1 MSDSLYNSPTVNNM
15 AMDDEI
21 DLKELFVVLWS
32 GKWLITATAG
42 VAAAASVAIALMLP
56 NIYTANALLAP
67 AEQSGG
73 GMSALM
79 QQYGG
84 LASLAGVSLPG
95 REEASRAQL
104 GMALMTSRGFIGDF
118 VERRAILPE
127 LMAADSWDLRADRV
141 SYDPE
146 LYDPT
151 TGEWVREVEAPFEP
165 EPSLL
170 EAHEA
175 FKEILSVSQDKQTG
189 YVTVSIDHKSPTLAA
204 QWVNWLIE
212 DVNSAVKAQ
221 DVSEAEKSIEYLRE
235 QVTNTSLADL
245 QAVFFDLIQSQT
257 ETVML
262 AEVRQEYVFKTIDPA
277 VAPEEK
283 SKPSRALIC
292 VLGTLL
298 GGMLGVVIVLIR
310 HYARSEP
317 EA

>member
-1 MSDSLYNSPTVNNM
+1 
-15 AMDDEI
+15 
-21 DLKELFVVLWS
+21 
-32 GKWLITATAG
+32 
-42 VAAAASVAIALMLP
+42 MLP

-84 LASLAGVSLPG
+84 LASLAGLSLPG
-95 REEASRAQL
+95 GEDGSRAQL
-104 GMALMTSRGFIGDF
+104 GMQLMKSRAFIGDF
-118 VERRAILPE
+118 VERRDILPE
-127 LMAADSWDLRADRV
+127 LMAVKAWDAGSGQIVFDPD
-141 SYDPE
+141 SYDAASK
-146 LYDPT
+146 T
-151 TGEWVREVEAPFEP
+151 WVREVEVPKLP
-165 EPSLL
+165 TPSAQ
-170 EAHEA
+170 EAHKA
-175 FKEILSVSQDKQTG
+175 FSEILGVAQDKQTG
-189 YVTVSIDHKSPTLAA
+189 YVTVSIEHQSPVVAA
-204 QWVNWLIE
+204 QWVNWLVE
-212 DVNSAVKAQ
+212 DVNAAVKAQ
-221 DVSEAEKSIEYLRE
+221 DVAEAEKSIEYLRE

-277 VAPEEK
+277 VVPEEK

>member
-1 MSDSLYNSPTVNNM
+1 MSDMQAGRSQVPL
-15 AMDDEI
+15 DDEI
-21 DLKELFVVLWS
+21 DLKELFMVLWS
-32 GKWLITATAG
+32 GKWLITAITG
-42 VAAAASVAIALMLP
+42 IAAVASVVIALMLP

-95 REEASRAQL
+95 GEEASRAQL
-104 GMALMTSRGFIGDF
+104 GMALMTSRGFIGEF

-127 LMAADSWDLRADRV
+127 LMAVDSWDLRADRV

-221 DVSEAEKSIEYLRE
+221 DVAEAEKSIEYLRE

-298 GGMLGVVIVLIR
+298 GGMLGVVMVLFR
-310 HYARSEP
+310 HYARSES

>member
-1 MSDSLYNSPTVNNM
+1 MSDTSYNPATVNNM

-21 DLKELFVVLWS
+21 DLKELFMVLWL
-32 GKWLITATAG
+32 GKWLISAITG
-42 VAAAASVAIALMLP
+42 LAAATSVAIALILP

-95 REEASRAQL
+95 GEDGSRAQL
-104 GMALMTSRGFIGDF
+104 GMQLMKSRAFIGDF

-127 LMAADSWDLRADRV
+127 LMAVESWDLRADQV

-146 LYDPT
+146 LYDQT
-151 TGEWVREVEAPFEP
+151 SGEWVREVVAPFAP

-170 EAHEA
+170 EAYEA

-310 HYARSEP
+310 HYARSES

>member
-1 MSDSLYNSPTVNNM
+1 MV
-15 AMDDEI
+15 MDDEI
-21 DLKELFVVLWS
+21 DLKELFMVLWS
-32 GKWLITATAG
+32 GKWLVSAITG
-42 VAAAASVAIALMLP
+42 VAAVVSVASALMLP
-56 NIYTANALLAP
+56 NIYTANTLLAP

-73 GMSALM
+73 GMGALM

-95 REEASRAQL
+95 GDEASRAQL
-104 GMALMTSRGFIGDF
+104 GMALMTSRGFIGEF
-118 VERRAILPE
+118 VERRKIMPE
-127 LMAADSWDLRADRV
+127 LMAVDAWNLQTDEV

-146 LYDPT
+146 VFDST

-165 EPSLL
+165 KPSSL

-175 FKEILSVSQDKQTG
+175 FKEILGVSQDKQTG

-204 QWVNWLIE
+204 QWVNWLVE
-212 DVNSAVKAQ
+212 DVNAAVKAQ
-221 DVSEAEKSIEYLRE
+221 DVAEAEKSIEYLRE

-283 SKPSRALIC
+283 SKPSRVLIC
-292 VLGTLL
+292 VMGTLL
-298 GGMLGVVIVLIR
+298 GGMLGVFIVLIR
-310 HYARSEP
+310 HYAQSES

>member
-1 MSDSLYNSPTVNNM
+1 MSDMQAGHSQTSV
-15 AMDDEI
+15 DDEI

-32 GKWLITATAG
+32 GKWLITAVTG
-42 VAAAASVAIALMLP
+42 LAAVTSVVIALMLP

-104 GMALMTSRGFIGDF
+104 GMALMTSRGFIGEF

-127 LMAADSWDLRADRV
+127 LMAVDSWDLRADQV
-141 SYDPE
+141 NYDVE
-146 LYDPT
+146 LYDQS

-221 DVSEAEKSIEYLRE
+221 DVAEAEKSIEYLRE

-298 GGMLGVVIVLIR
+298 GGMLGVVMVLIR
-310 HYARSEP
+310 HYARSES
-317 EA
+317 ES